1 MGYGA
6 KRLVQI
12 YEEKMAR
19 KAERERIRAEKK
31 KAKELEKK
39 KARQKKLKAKR
50 NHRAY
55 MKRTEA
61 ERQMRKA
68 IKDEKAFFMVIITKN
83 RKRIKRLAAKW
94 WKSDAYKVFT
104 DAIEKNRKDVLF
116 PTNSLS
122 KKIGKTRR
130 KTNLEYEILL
140 VKKTNDKNENPA
152 KFRNKTGKFVDHV
165 FIDSVDHVI
174 VDKSEWYVEE
184 LFNVYGYNP
193 KTDRKTYAFILN
205 NFIVNNPDTG
215 DAMKRI
221 MVYNN
226 KLLIEYT
233 EDFDFILCRDKQQCM
248 DLYDR
253 LETDIAKLNKKYI
266 VFMGMVNTESSP
278 KWLDRLQEKTGWP
291 RQACKRINNLY

>member
-6 KRLVQI
+6 KRLVQM

-55 MKRTEA
+55 MKRTEE
-61 ERQMRKA
+61 ERQRRKD
-68 IKDEKAFFMVIITKN
+68 INDEKAFFMVIITKN
-83 RKRIKRLAAKW
+83 RKRIKRISAKW
-94 WKSDAYKVFT
+94 WKSDAYKDFSE
-104 DAIEKNRKDVLF
+104 AIEKNRKEVLF

-130 KTNLEYEILL
+130 KINLEYEILL
-140 VKKTNDKNENPA
+140 VKKITEEDDNVA
-152 KFRNKTGKFVDHV
+152 KFRNKVGKFVDHV
-165 FIDSVDHVI
+165 FIDSVDHLI
-174 VDKSEWYVEE
+174 VDKAEWYVEE
-184 LFNVYGYNP
+184 TFNVYGYNP
-193 KTDRKTYAFILN
+193 KTDRKTYSFIFN
-205 NFIVNNPDTG
+205 NLIVNNPDTG

-233 EDFDFILCRDKQQCM
+233 EDFDFVLCRDKQQCM
-248 DLYDR
+248 DLYDK
-253 LETDIAKLNKKYI
+253 LEADISKLKKKYI
-266 VFMGMVNTESSP
+266 VFMGIVNSDAAP

-291 RQACKRINNLY
+291 RQACKRINSLY